1 MPQRRAITG
10 RSQEPRARFAEELR
24 LLRHRRG
31 VSLRGVAEVVG
42 WDASQFGKMENGH
55 TLGGPE
61 IVEAL
66 DQYYGTGG
74 MLLTLWELAVADPTQ
89 FREQYRRYMILEAE
103 AISLWHYAVS
113 APPGL
118 LQTAGYAREALAVG
132 WLKGPE
138 LEQQVE
144 ARLGRRQLLDGEA
157 PPPFRVILSEAVLR
171 TSLRDVEAWREQLTH
186 LAEMAERP
194 SITLQVLPFRA
205 GPHGLMNT
213 SVMFLRL
220 SNGRV
225 VAYTENDLRG
235 ELVEENDSVE
245 LLQRRYDAM
254 RDLALSPAESREFI
268 LRTLEEAPCESSI

>member
-24 LLRHRRG
+24 LLRNARG
-31 VSLRGVAEVVG
+31 VSLRGMAEAVG

-89 FREQYRRYMILEAE
+89 FREQYRRYTILEAE

-144 ARLGRRQLLDGEA
+144 ARLGRRQLLEGEA

-171 TSLRDVEAWREQLTH
+171 TSLRDVGAWREQLAH
-186 LAEMAERP
+186 LAEMAGRP
-194 SITLQVLPFRA
+194 GITLQVLPFRA

-213 SVMFLRL
+213 SLMFLRL
-220 SNGRV
+220 ANGRV

-235 ELVEENDSVE
+235 ELVEENASVE

-254 RDLALSPAESREFI
+254 RDLALSPAQSRDFI
-268 LRTLEEAPCESSI
+268 LQTLEEAPCEPSI

>member
-24 LLRHRRG
+24 LLRQGRG
-31 VSLRGVAEVVG
+31 VSLRGMAEAVG

-66 DQYYGTGG
+66 DQYHGTGG

-89 FREQYRRYMILEAE
+89 FKERYRRYMVLEAE

-113 APPGL
+113 TPPGL

-132 WLKGPE
+132 SLKGPE

-144 ARLGRRQLLDGEA
+144 ARLSRRQLLDGD
-157 PPPFRVILSEAVLR
+157 PPLPFRVILSEAALR
-171 TSLRDVEAWREQLTH
+171 TSLRDMRAWREQLAH

-194 SITLQVLPFRA
+194 SITLHVLPFGA
-205 GPHGLMNT
+205 GRHGLTNT
-213 SVMFLRL
+213 DVMFLRL
-220 SNGRV
+220 PNGRV

-235 ELVEENDSVE
+235 ELVEDNASVE

-268 LRTLEEAPCESSI
+268 LRMLEEAPCDPSI

>member
-24 LLRHRRG
+24 LLRHGRG
-31 VSLRGVAEVVG
+31 VSLRGMAEAVG

-171 TSLRDVEAWREQLTH
+171 TSLRDVEAWREQLAH
-186 LAEMAERP
+186 LAEMAGRP
-194 SITLQVLPFRA
+194 GITLQVLPFRA

-213 SVMFLRL
+213 SLMFLRL
-220 SNGRV
+220 PNGRV

-235 ELVEENDSVE
+235 ELVEENGSVE

-254 RDLALSPAESREFI
+254 RDLALSPAESRDFI
-268 LRTLEEAPCESSI
+268 LRTLEEAPCEPSI

>member
-24 LLRHRRG
+24 LLRNGRG

-42 WDASQFGKMENGH
+42 WDASQFGKMEHGH

-171 TSLRDVEAWREQLTH
+171 TSLRDVEAWREQLAH

-213 SVMFLRL
+213 AVEVPAAAERPRRRL
-220 SNGRV
+220 HR
-225 VAYTENDLRG
+225 ER
-235 ELVEENDSVE
+235 
-245 LLQRRYDAM
+245 
-254 RDLALSPAESREFI
+254 PAR
-268 LRTLEEAPCESSI
+268 

>member
-24 LLRHRRG
+24 LLRHGRG
-31 VSLRGVAEVVG
+31 VSLRGMAEAVG

-144 ARLGRRQLLDGEA
+144 ARLGRRQLLDGDA

-171 TSLRDVEAWREQLTH
+171 TSLRDVGAWREQLAH
-186 LAEMAERP
+186 LAEMAGRP
-194 SITLQVLPFRA
+194 GITLQVLPFRA

-213 SVMFLRL
+213 SLMFLRL
-220 SNGRV
+220 PNGRV

-235 ELVEENDSVE
+235 ELVEENGSVE

-254 RDLALSPAESREFI
+254 RDLALSPAESRDFI
-268 LRTLEEAPCESSI
+268 LRTLEEAPCEPSI

>member
-24 LLRHRRG
+24 LLRNGRG

-42 WDASQFGKMENGH
+42 WDASQFGKMEHGH

-103 AISLWHYAVS
+103 AISLWYYAVS

-118 LQTAGYAREALAVG
+118 LQTAGYAREALAAG
-132 WLKGPE
+132 WLTVPE

-144 ARLGRRQLLDGEA
+144 ARLGRRQLLEGDT

-171 TSLRDVEAWREQLTH
+171 TLLRDMGAWREQLTH
-186 LAEMAERP
+186 LVEMSERAN
-194 SITLQVLPFRA
+194 ITLHVLPFSA
-205 GPHGLMNT
+205 GRHGLTNT
-213 SVMFLRL
+213 DVMFLRL
-220 SNGRV
+220 PNGRV
-225 VAYTENDLRG
+225 VAYFENDLRG
-235 ELVEENDSVE
+235 ELVEENASVE
-245 LLQRRYDAM
+245 LLQRRYDST

-268 LRTLEEAPCESSI
+268 LRTLEEAPCEPST

>member
-24 LLRHRRG
+24 LLRHGRG
-31 VSLRGVAEVVG
+31 VSLRGMAEAVG

-144 ARLGRRQLLDGEA
+144 ARLGRRQLLDGDA

-171 TSLRDVEAWREQLTH
+171 TSLRDVGAWREQLAH
-186 LAEMAERP
+186 LAEMAGRP
-194 SITLQVLPFRA
+194 GITLQVLPFRA

-213 SVMFLRL
+213 SLMFLRL
-220 SNGRV
+220 PNGRV
-225 VAYTENDLRG
+225 VAYTENDLSG
-235 ELVEENDSVE
+235 ELVEENGSVE

-254 RDLALSPAESREFI
+254 RDLALSPAESRDFI
-268 LRTLEEAPCESSI
+268 LRTLEEAPCEPSI